1 MSFSNYK
8 KFENVGIRSSNDTLI
23 VMDSNN
29 NISLHSSDGGDDNV
43 DTISIKNI
51 INKTPN
57 MDLNLSSL
65 NGTTINPVIT
75 INNNHSDCR
84 IMTNL
89 NVNGNLN
96 ITKNLII
103 PTHGMTNTLLSN
115 VKGSIYYNTSENMYE
130 GYSQT
135 EGWQPLGG
143 FSKTKDIV
151 IHKNLNVIGNIN
163 LTNEGM
169 IKTTNDIY

>member
-23 VMDSNN
+23 VMDSSNN

-43 DTISIKNI
+43 DTLSIKNI

-89 NVNGNLN
+89 NVAGNVNIGAGTLN
-96 ITKNLII
+96 I
-103 PTHGMTNTLLSN
+103 GTNTQFYSSGSYNYLSDP
-115 VKGSIYYNTSENMYE
+115 SA
-130 GYSQT
+130 
-135 EGWQPLGG
+135 P
-143 FSKTKDIV
+143 
-151 IHKNLNVIGNIN
+151 GNN
-163 LTNEGM
+163 
-169 IKTTNDIY
+169 K